1 MSAAKCFAPSIKKEF
16 RIMSRIGKLPV
27 PLADKVEFSIGADNV
42 VTVKGEKG
50 SSTLQIHPNISVE
63 KEENQIVVTRNSE
76 LKQDKALHGLYRS
89 LINNMVIGVSEGYT
103 KKLEIIGVG
112 FRAAINGD
120 VLELNLGYS
129 HPIFFVPPQGIN
141 IEVDTKSS
149 KNPILIITGIDKELV
164 GQVAAKIRSFRKPEP
179 YKGKGIRYVGEQI
192 RRKAG
197 KSAAK

>member
-1 MSAAKCFAPSIKKEF
+1 
-16 RIMSRIGKLPV
+16 MSRIGKLPV
-27 PLADKVEFSIGADNV
+27 PLADKVEFSIDADNV

-50 SSTLQIHPNISVE
+50 TSSLQIHPNISVE
-63 KEENQIVVTRNSE
+63 KTENEILVTRNSE
-76 LKQDKALHGLYRS
+76 AKQDRALHGLYRS
-89 LINNMVIGVSEGYT
+89 LINNMVVGVSQGYT

-129 HPIFFVPPQGIN
+129 HPIFFVAPQGIK
-141 IEVDTKSS
+141 IEVDTKSK
-149 KNPILIITGIDKELV
+149 KNPIVIITGHDKELV
-164 GQVAAKIRSFRKPEP
+164 GQVSAKIRSFRKPEP
-179 YKGKGIRYVGEQI
+179 YKGKGIRYEGEQI

>member
-1 MSAAKCFAPSIKKEF
+1 
-16 RIMSRIGKLPV
+16 MSRIGKLPI
-27 PLADKVEFSIGADNV
+27 PLTDKVDFSIGADNLI
-42 VTVKGEKG
+42 TVKGDKG
-50 SSTLQIHPNISVE
+50 TTTLKLHPDVSVE
-63 KEENQIVVTRNSE
+63 KNENEVLVKRASD
-76 LKQDKALHGLYRS
+76 LKEHRALHGLYRS
-89 LINNMVIGVSEGYT
+89 LINNMVIGVTEGYT
-103 KKLEIIGVG
+103 KKLEIVGVG
-112 FRAAINGD
+112 FRAAVNGE

-129 HPIFFVPPQGIN
+129 HPIFFVPPEGIK

-164 GQVAAKIRSFRKPEP
+164 GQVSAKIRSFRKPEP

>member
-1 MSAAKCFAPSIKKEF
+1 MLAAKYCAPFTKKEF
-16 RIMSRIGKLPV
+16 KTMSRIGKLPV
-27 PLADKVEFSIGADNV
+27 PLSDKVELTISADNV
-42 VTVKGEKG
+42 ITVKGDKG
-50 SSTLQIHPNISVE
+50 SNTLQIHPNISVE
-63 KEENQIVVTRNSE
+63 KTDTEVVVSRNSDI
-76 LKQDKALHGLYRS
+76 KSDRALHGLYRA
-89 LINNMVIGVSEGYT
+89 LINNMVVGVTEGYT

-112 FRAAINGD
+112 FRAAMNGD

-129 HPIFFVPPQGIN
+129 HPIFFVPPQGIG

-164 GQVAAKIRSFRKPEP
+164 GQVSAKIRGFRKPEP

>member
-1 MSAAKCFAPSIKKEF
+1 
-16 RIMSRIGKLPV
+16 MSRIGKLPV
-27 PLADKVEFSIGADNV
+27 PLSDKVDLSISADNII
-42 VTVKGEKG
+42 TVKGEKG
-50 SSTLQIHPNISVE
+50 SNTLQIHPNISVE
-63 KEENQIVVTRNSE
+63 KTESELVVSRNSDI
-76 LKQDKALHGLYRS
+76 KADRALHGLYRA
-89 LINNMVIGVSEGYT
+89 LINNMVVGVTEGYT

-129 HPIFFVPPQGIN
+129 HPIFFVAPEGIS

-149 KNPILIITGIDKELV
+149 KNPILIISGVDKELV
-164 GQVAAKIRSFRKPEP
+164 GQVSAKIRSFRKPEP

>member
-1 MSAAKCFAPSIKKEF
+1 
-16 RIMSRIGKLPV
+16 MSRIGKLPV
-27 PLADKVEFSIGADNV
+27 PLSDNVEFSINADDII
-42 VTVKGEKG
+42 TVKGEKG
-50 SSTLQIHPNISVE
+50 SNSLQIHPNITVE
-63 KEENQIVVTRNSE
+63 KNENEIIVKRNSE
-76 LKQDKALHGLYRS
+76 VKQDRALHGLYRS
-89 LINNMVIGVSEGYT
+89 LINNMVIGVTEGYT

-112 FRAAINGD
+112 YRAAINGD

-129 HPIFFVPPQGIN
+129 HPIFFVAPQGIK

-164 GQVAAKIRSFRKPEP
+164 GQVSAKIRSFRKPEP